1 MHFIEGGSVMPA
13 NWQALVHMVD
23 EIKRCDENNITTA
36 SMAMSY
42 ICIDALANLS
52 RPIEKPKVTRKD
64 FIDWVNIYLTAHP
77 DQPYKY
83 RGKDVYAAR
92 CALLH
97 KFSAEAELHES
108 DPDTIKFAYHDGGK
122 HYFDPKVDSRLVLI
136 GAKSFTNDLVIGV
149 GKFMDACGA
158 DPDLMR
164 LVESRLDKVFN
175 KVPVPREETDNA

>member
-1 MHFIEGGSVMPA
+1 MPA

-36 SMAMSY
+36 SIAMSY

-52 RPIEKPKVTRKD
+52 RPVEKEKATRKD
-64 FIDWVNIYLTAHP
+64 FIDWANNYLTSHP

-83 RGKDVYAAR
+83 RGKDIYAAR

-97 KFSAEAELHES
+97 TFSAEAKLHEDDS
-108 DPDTIKFAYHDGGK
+108 DTIKFAYHDGGI
-122 HYFDPKVDSRLVLI
+122 HYFDPEVDPQLVLI
-136 GAKSFTNDLVIGV
+136 GAKSFTNDVVIGI

-158 DPDLMR
+158 EPHLMG
-164 LVESRLDKVFN
+164 LVTSRLDKVFN
-175 KVPVPREETDNA
+175 KVPVPRDAVNA